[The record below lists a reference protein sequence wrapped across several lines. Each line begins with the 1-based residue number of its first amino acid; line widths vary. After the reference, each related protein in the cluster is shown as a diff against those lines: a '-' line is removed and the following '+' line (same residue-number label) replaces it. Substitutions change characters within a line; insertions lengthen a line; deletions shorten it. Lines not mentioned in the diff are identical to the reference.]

1 MQNGKIGIYKKSSAR
16 VVNGD
21 KKSNS
26 LFAMCGYNLNNS
38 SINRNI
44 KSSSLLNLTEEV
56 YKTTEAK
63 NIIITTTTTTTITKA
78 AIHHKA
84 ISLSRSNAKRNI
96 ANAYVKTSYTK
107 WQIVI
112 LTFIILLLCCTSHVL
127 AIRKGRL
134 MTPSTFTALSGDL
147 HVQIQ
152 FMQDDDNRNINS
164 TATISTTF
172 EETVGNM
179 TTARTK
185 QPSSGNVT
193 ETKTKTVENII
204 TSTLVISKYID
215 EVQELTAPEAFPT
228 TTTTVALIESNDTM
242 IDGKILQ
249 RKRKEIVQNIPV
261 YPDPRYNVTQ
271 IAVPCQTFIRGGL
284 YEMQVVTNLKTF
296 NHIPLNSTKI
306 PVTSQSGVAKP
317 TMTTSTTTLI
327 PIMDERLKQTLDVR
341 WPSAEMLISP
351 VRLRTYPDRPVEV
364 TLRFPEVNCDQA
376 WRSEDL
382 PEFWLELIY
391 CGKERPC
398 STLMPQNIS
407 KSSVLFAE
415 QVRGYPKYFNV
426 KLNCELFGLAGNYA
440 VQLRPMLTTLN
451 VPITRRFLSV
461 DWSEKYVFNVYARSI
476 FPCDP
481 HTGIGVLYEYPG
493 CILEQGDRVR
503 LYAKLRADVAS
514 LKPPTTLHYIAE
526 QRVVKNQY
534 SLYFSCDLFTE
545 KYVEYCFVYVS
556 QAISGAVADVRMD
569 CVPTLPVR
577 ESDTGGWGPWSEW
590 TPCSTSCLGGTRNRY
605 RFCDSPPPRYG
616 AKFCEGASVQTEKC
630 GNSVIDTWDC
640 IYESGG
646 AIINNINRTGVSQE
660 IGPGCRCGCIVH
672 LGSSKP
678 KRIIAGATQ
687 SCPGRSFWLIQ
698 VDGEEYISMELNFL
712 RLPCATQYIKV
723 RDGPSL
729 SSTLLTE
736 LQGGDTIHSTD
747 AIGENMN
754 VPLRLES
761 GRAQLLLEFFAGE
774 ESSLT
779 NQTGLMC
786 TGGFLANVEQLTK
799 NSSETSAATLLIA
812 TGLTVKSRSILK
824 RPQLAAKFTL
834 VHVSA
839 IIFASIIILISAL
852 LGAQYVLRY
861 RKYHLAVARSRDEGS
876 RLHTPRASMSSL
888 QGPPSRA
895 LSTTTLISEVIYMV
909 KMRPK
914 RHLRHSILRES
925 IDAENLARETELNDS
940 RVKESMVNCVEEF
953 GSNGSIITLRNAIIS
968 PITETLSQSPS
979 YAEEILNSDS
989 LNSAAGE
996 GDDEENVHSCGTLT
1010 RKDSSKDNES
1020 IVSSGMSSIC
1030 YSPSRQSR
1038 DLRKYSEATT
1048 LKLTSSHFNI
1058 EDKLKNV
1065 KRNQNVNSE
1074 NIQSVLT
1081 NGCYSSANSVVSTAT
1096 IRSTTN
1102 PKANKD
1108 KQNRKKLLT
1117 RPGSEFSL
1125 GNPEDFELD
1134 YYDYNVTNAGSVPG
1148 SYLGMDPAYLIWVPP
1163 FDEISTPDREDA
1175 DKTPRPDDCNA
1186 TFDETQPLYEE
1197 IKMPKYSHYLSPHSN
1212 TDSSNNTT
1220 NTTPTSEE
1228 ISPLNSNFQSK
1239 ATTPSETDLKNSFI
1253 RKVISAS
1260 STTNPTKSI
1269 SPYLAR
1275 KRKRQE
1281 KQQSKST
1288 LALQNHPNKDS
1299 IALQELNAT
1308 KSARNVSET
1317 SEQKPISSNSSLS
1330 SVLETESMN
1339 GSYIEKETSVVKSPS
1354 DLQQRLALDDI
1365 QYADESE
1372 SDHDSHSTERNLTAK
1387 ERLKEECQ
1395 LLRNLKKIADDFKE
1409 RKSSSANAINM
1420 TFPTSFPRYE
1430 KYAYRGKYIYLF
1442 FNNVN

>member
-1 MQNGKIGIYKKSSAR
+1 
-16 VVNGD
+16 
-21 KKSNS
+21 
-26 LFAMCGYNLNNS
+26 MCGYNLNNS

-56 YKTTEAK
+56 HKTTEAK
-63 NIIITTTTTTTITKA
+63 NIITTTKTTTRIPKA

-84 ISLSRSNAKRNI
+84 ISLSRPNAKRNI

-172 EETVGNM
+172 EATVSNM

-193 ETKTKTVENII
+193 ETETKTVENII

-228 TTTTVALIESNDTM
+228 TTTTVAVIESNDTM

-284 YEMQVVTNLKTF
+284 YEMQVVTNLRTF
-296 NHIPLNSTKI
+296 NHIPLNSTKVA
-306 PVTSQSGVAKP
+306 VTSQSSVAKP

-327 PIMDERLKQTLDVR
+327 PVMDERLKQTLDVR

-440 VQLRPMLTTLN
+440 VQLRPMLTALN

-616 AKFCEGASVQTEKC
+616 AKFCEVQKYANECIVMLMEMQSASPISIGYLYRFLIAAGMATKGKGDKGKKKKGEKSKEKLSQVDKTFYELTITDLNKKLARLRSHVNSLDDANVALTEKVRNMEEDRVDIAAHLERSLAARDDTILELEENLSEMTKVRNSEKQESAEHIKDLEVKYKAMRNQLTSEIKLLNGKLNSLDEFRIQRDYLLSKYDDQEQELKEKDRLHQEIIYNMEQKAVVEKDALKKEVEAKLLQVSEDFTRSSEIRNAGYTRRLIRENIALQKEIEVLVLAQIRMQRDLEEQLEGRKEMAEQCASLDQLKTQLIYSSQNKVNIIEKLTNRYESLKAKYTEALRYRTLYENIMKRDVCDRFNYHDAAKKLRTLGQKFEKLKIEKNHLLTMHKQHNYEILRLKKVIEQIKTSVTTAIIYQKEREKKGPSPVTSKKDELTEHELTRQGLLSELIEIISSHLEWYAPTPSVLSVSRSQSSIYRPGGMGFLPKVASSLMEIFKHDAEDVTSVAIMSGDFKLQSQASRIIPKARTSNAGSIIDVELGSTLYVSSSHEEIDITEPEEEPGDMGEESSSEEYQPSETKPEGADEIQEGEEMTSSKLDIEEGGQSALSKATLISTKISTDAGGPSVQTEKC

-698 VDGEEYISMELNFL
+698 VN
-712 RLPCATQYIKV
+712 
-723 RDGPSL
+723 
-729 SSTLLTE
+729 
-736 LQGGDTIHSTD
+736 
-747 AIGENMN
+747 
-754 VPLRLES
+754 
-761 GRAQLLLEFFAGE
+761 
-774 ESSLT
+774 
-779 NQTGLMC
+779 
-786 TGGFLANVEQLTK
+786 
-799 NSSETSAATLLIA
+799 
-812 TGLTVKSRSILK
+812 
-824 RPQLAAKFTL
+824 
-834 VHVSA
+834 
-839 IIFASIIILISAL
+839 
-852 LGAQYVLRY
+852 
-861 RKYHLAVARSRDEGS
+861 
-876 RLHTPRASMSSL
+876 
-888 QGPPSRA
+888 
-895 LSTTTLISEVIYMV
+895 
-909 KMRPK
+909 
-914 RHLRHSILRES
+914 
-925 IDAENLARETELNDS
+925 
-940 RVKESMVNCVEEF
+940 
-953 GSNGSIITLRNAIIS
+953 
-968 PITETLSQSPS
+968 
-979 YAEEILNSDS
+979 
-989 LNSAAGE
+989 
-996 GDDEENVHSCGTLT
+996 
-1010 RKDSSKDNES
+1010 
-1020 IVSSGMSSIC
+1020 
-1030 YSPSRQSR
+1030 
-1038 DLRKYSEATT
+1038 
-1048 LKLTSSHFNI
+1048 
-1058 EDKLKNV
+1058 
-1065 KRNQNVNSE
+1065 
-1074 NIQSVLT
+1074 
-1081 NGCYSSANSVVSTAT
+1081 
-1096 IRSTTN
+1096 
-1102 PKANKD
+1102 
-1108 KQNRKKLLT
+1108 
-1117 RPGSEFSL
+1117 
-1125 GNPEDFELD
+1125 
-1134 YYDYNVTNAGSVPG
+1134 
-1148 SYLGMDPAYLIWVPP
+1148 
-1163 FDEISTPDREDA
+1163 
-1175 DKTPRPDDCNA
+1175 
-1186 TFDETQPLYEE
+1186 
-1197 IKMPKYSHYLSPHSN
+1197 
-1212 TDSSNNTT
+1212 
-1220 NTTPTSEE
+1220 
-1228 ISPLNSNFQSK
+1228 
-1239 ATTPSETDLKNSFI
+1239 
-1253 RKVISAS
+1253 
-1260 STTNPTKSI
+1260 
-1269 SPYLAR
+1269 
-1275 KRKRQE
+1275 
-1281 KQQSKST
+1281 
-1288 LALQNHPNKDS
+1288 
-1299 IALQELNAT
+1299 
-1308 KSARNVSET
+1308 
-1317 SEQKPISSNSSLS
+1317 
-1330 SVLETESMN
+1330 
-1339 GSYIEKETSVVKSPS
+1339 
-1354 DLQQRLALDDI
+1354 
-1365 QYADESE
+1365 
-1372 SDHDSHSTERNLTAK
+1372 
-1387 ERLKEECQ
+1387 
-1395 LLRNLKKIADDFKE
+1395 
-1409 RKSSSANAINM
+1409 
-1420 TFPTSFPRYE
+1420 
-1430 KYAYRGKYIYLF
+1430 
-1442 FNNVN
+1442 